1 MGSQAIKGIRQSAT
15 KREIRGNNRKTVDRV
30 CKYFYRNRPQMKYNE
45 YLNQGMPITSG
56 SVEGAYKNLVK
67 NRME

>member
-1 MGSQAIKGIRQSAT
+1 MKKHTLRILQGKVSQVIKGVRQSAT

-45 YLNQGMPITSG
+45 HLN
-56 SVEGAYKNLVK
+56 
-67 NRME
+67 